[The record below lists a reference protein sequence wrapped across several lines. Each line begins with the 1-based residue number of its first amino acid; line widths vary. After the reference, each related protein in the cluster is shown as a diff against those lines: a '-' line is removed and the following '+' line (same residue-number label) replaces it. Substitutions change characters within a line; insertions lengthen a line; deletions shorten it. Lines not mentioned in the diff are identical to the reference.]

1 MERPYFC
8 NLFSRPRLST
18 MSAKRRQSM
27 DHLADSEIIRPVN
40 QDCESSSVASTLEV
54 GMDILRITK
63 TNPTPRTRMQV
74 GRKSSPGLSNAV
86 DELCSLPRRS
96 FLPSR
101 TARAAQDF
109 EAKHTYSVSTTD
121 PQEDAKP
128 SAHSKASQWL
138 RRAASTRFGHRRHS
152 TSAPLAS
159 FVQRPETSDTNG
171 QRDRVVPE
179 PPRWDFSDYNYTSG
193 AAARAAAAA
202 QNEFSSSARTLVTR
216 GGHSVSDPKPT
227 EDSESGIGIDLRD
240 RMEENAEAAVPV
252 VRQGQGDGRSCSS
265 LVLTRK
271 LDPSQRLPEEIMAQI
286 LSYLDAESLM
296 CSELVSRRWHS
307 SASSHL
313 IWRDVF
319 RREYSSVSQ
328 AASLQPSQPR
338 KAGHGLGTKAPG
350 QDWKKIW
357 KARKTLDARWMD
369 GYAAAIYLE
378 GHSDSV
384 YCVQFDES
392 VSHSF
397 L

>member
-1 MERPYFC
+1 
-8 NLFSRPRLST
+8 
-18 MSAKRRQSM
+18 M
-27 DHLADSEIIRPVN
+27 DHATDSQMTRPVN
-40 QDCESSSVASTLEV
+40 RDCESSPVASSLEG
-54 GMDILRITK
+54 GMDILSIAK
-63 TNPTPRTRMQV
+63 THPTFGIRMQV
-74 GRKSSPGLSNAV
+74 GRKSFSGLSSAV
-86 DELCSLPRRS
+86 DELRSLPRRS

-101 TARAAQDF
+101 TSRAMQDS
-109 EAKHTYSVSTTD
+109 EAKHAYCVSNTD
-121 PQEDAKP
+121 HKEDAKP

-138 RRAASTRFGHRRHS
+138 RRAASSRFGHRRHS

-159 FVQRPETSDTNG
+159 SVQRPETSHTNG
-171 QRDRVVPE
+171 QGDRVVPE

-216 GGHSVSDPKPT
+216 GDNRFSDLKPT

-240 RMEENAEAAVPV
+240 RIEETTEAAVPV
-252 VRQGQGDGRSCSS
+252 VRQGQVDGRSGSS
-265 LVLTRK
+265 LVLTRN
-271 LDPSQRLPEEIMAQI
+271 LDPTQRLPEEIMAQI

-296 CSELVSRRWHS
+296 YSELVSRRWHS

-319 RREYSSVSQ
+319 RREYSNVSQ

-392 VSHSF
+392 VSHS
-397 L
+397 LL